1 MRVLPIVFGV
11 LIALSVIL
19 AWAWRIWAQK
29 EFIIR
34 ATETVSHRHRRRQS
48 RSYMAILREEAEA
61 LGEPEKAD
69 LWVRMATI
77 GSVLLVSVAI
87 LLRTPIALF
96 GIPVAFILPLMYVR
110 GRKKG
115 YLRLLREQTRLSQIL
130 IAFLMRA
137 GATLADTFSI
147 LERKM
152 ESPMRD
158 KIREVN
164 IKKRYTT
171 LPGALAMLGESTG
184 VSQIKDFSMVVAESE
199 RYGTPVSE
207 ALLRSLQLDT
217 KIRDAQASK
226 RYGNVQ
232 LELGLYAT
240 LLIAMP
246 GFGFVI
252 VAMVS
257 YLMKSI
263 GGITFG

>member
-11 LIALSVIL
+11 LVALSVTS
-19 AWAWRIWAQK
+19 AWVWRILAQK
-29 EFIIR
+29 EFVIR
-34 ATETVSHRHRRRQS
+34 ATKTVSNRHKKHQS
-48 RSYMAILREEAEA
+48 RSYMALLREEAEV
-61 LGEPEKAD
+61 LGEPEKAE
-69 LWVRMATI
+69 LWARMATI

-96 GIPVAFILPLMYVR
+96 GIPVVFILPLLYVR
-110 GRKKG
+110 ARKKS

-137 GATLADTFSI
+137 GATLSDTFSI

-152 ESPMRD
+152 ESPMRG

-164 IKKRYTT
+164 VKKRYTT

-217 KIRDAQASK
+217 KIRDANASK